1 LGYQEIRMTLLDE
14 IKAKCS
20 TELLASGDHQAIAE
34 VVNVG
39 RTRLRKTELG
49 PGGIV
54 AAIGDVDAAN
64 AFLDIVTNRANDPAS
79 KFRHIASVI
88 NRGEFDMG
96 EPMAQL
102 NVQAMVPVVLTQQ
115 QADKLKALGLT
126 PDPINELDVR
136 RTLYASDGTF
146 LG

>member
-1 LGYQEIRMTLLDE
+1 MTLLEE
-14 IKAKCS
+14 IQAKC
-20 TELLASGDHQAIAE
+20 TLTLIASRDHQAIADA
-34 VVNVG
+34 VNVG

-49 PGGIV
+49 QGGIV

-96 EPMAQL
+96 EQMAQIS
-102 NVQAMVPVVLTQQ
+102 VQAMVPAVLTQE
-115 QADKLKALGLT
+115 QADKLKALGIAG
-126 PDPINELDVR
+126 DHVSAARVANALD
-136 RTLYASDGTF
+136 G
-146 LG
+146 GE